1 VVSAAGGNPMIS
13 MRQARQSIS
22 YRATQEPTDL
32 VIVVLSAGLAAA
44 VILPWAVIWLSDI
57 FFFDVPAWSPW
68 VLFGGPPALSLLAM
82 LIHWDLRTWSK
93 QPRRASVSA
102 RRARA

>member
-1 VVSAAGGNPMIS
+1 MLRDRTDITSVVVC
-13 MRQARQSIS
+13 
-22 YRATQEPTDL
+22 T
-32 VIVVLSAGLAAA
+32 GLMAQL
-44 VILPWAVIWLSDI
+44 ILPWAAIWLSDI